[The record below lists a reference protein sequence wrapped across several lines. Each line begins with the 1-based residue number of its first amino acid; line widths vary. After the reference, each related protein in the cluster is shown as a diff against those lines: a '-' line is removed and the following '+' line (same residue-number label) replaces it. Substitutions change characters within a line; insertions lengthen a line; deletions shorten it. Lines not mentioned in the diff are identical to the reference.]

1 MAVLRLGG
9 YPWVAVS
16 LVLGGKRCSWLDP
29 VVTVGYFGLILD
41 LDKEIKI
48 IKESRTR
55 PHILRSNLQGVFFS
69 SYESSFSVSHLW
81 SALTVLLME
90 INRQDVLGK
99 GSYKKKKKKENIKGE
114 VNGKD
119 PSCIRITY

>member
-55 PHILRSNLQGVFFS
+55 PHIFRSNLQGVFFS

-99 GSYKKKKKKENIKGE
+99 GSYKKKKKENIKGE

>member
-55 PHILRSNLQGVFFS
+55 PHIFRSNLQGVFFS

-99 GSYKKKKKKENIKGE
+99 GSYKKKKKRKILKEKLME
-114 VNGKD
+114 K
-119 PSCIRITY
+119 IRLALE